1 MGGQQTSGQGLLQL
15 AEGARA
21 VVVVGCVL
29 GRVLVR
35 RHHLKR
41 IAATPSVLYLM
52 AGLMSLGGGIVQLD
66 PTLTFFM
73 NDMTLV
79 GSILAAVIS
88 PRWAD

>member
-1 MGGQQTSGQGLLQL
+1 MLQL

-41 IAATPSVLYLM
+41 IAATTSVLYLM
-52 AGLMSLGGGIVQLD
+52 AGLMSLGA
-66 PTLTFFM
+66 TLTFFM

-79 GSILAAVIS
+79 GSILAVVIS
-88 PRWAD
+88 PRVD